1 MPTVLSYAYGHV
13 QTILQTGPH
22 SREQR
27 KDPRYHPSGDTKV
40 HSKVHKELNP
50 NKSLQTKLM
59 QDYTSLSLK
68 TLVIIHILIII
79 EKPKDPQ
86 SYTHTPS
93 P

>member
-1 MPTVLSYAYGHV
+1 
-13 QTILQTGPH
+13 
-22 SREQR
+22 
-27 KDPRYHPSGDTKV
+27 
-40 HSKVHKELNP
+40 
-50 NKSLQTKLM
+50 LM